1 MIKVS
6 LRSVGTFPC
15 NKVAAEFFNGGGHLN
30 ASGGEFYGTM
40 DEAID
45 LFKQALVKYEE
56 LLLAKNS
63 YFSIIAYKQY
73 KKLGAYLLILP
84 ENNRT

>member
-1 MIKVS
+1 M
-6 LRSVGTFPC
+6 
-15 NKVAAEFFNGGGHLN
+15 N

-40 DEAID
+40 DEAIE

-73 KKLGAYLLILP
+73 KS
-84 ENNRT
+84 